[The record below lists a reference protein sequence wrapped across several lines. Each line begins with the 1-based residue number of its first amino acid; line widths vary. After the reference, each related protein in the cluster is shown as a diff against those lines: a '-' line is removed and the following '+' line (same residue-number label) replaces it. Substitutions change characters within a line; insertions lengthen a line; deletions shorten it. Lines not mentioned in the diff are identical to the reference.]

1 MPHDAPTVLL
11 VLADLYRKSASSG
24 LRDYTF
30 GYEELLRIADCH
42 DGDDRERAED
52 DLKRAEHI
60 SGGLLMLDRAPRSG
74 LPTRVRL
81 AKAGGETW
89 LFEIIAQDSPSMRK
103 EELVGFFSEMAGY
116 PVPQSWR
123 EDWQTW
129 CLTLK
134 ENAVSTR
141 SIQPFKRD
149 DPEGNREFLNVL
161 LGVIEWQ
168 GESLIRYASSVI
180 CKDSKKLEAL
190 EPRLLLAFQSIRG
203 GAGVTL
209 EDLGILTKPRTLT
222 FHGPLVLILGSAVV
236 DFAPLPGPTRI
247 SEVNLIQADEIVTAA
262 RLCLTV
268 ENEEVF
274 LELAKRKPGWLLV
287 HTSFPGSAVRRL
299 FRRLRPDLA
308 CWHFGDSDP
317 AGFDILRDLRE
328 KTGRDF
334 QPVCM
339 EFRPEPTAP
348 SLTADERKTI
358 YRLLAAQPLEDAHPI
373 LSSILEAGSK
383 GNFEQECVPLARV
396 LAALDTPT

>member
-1 MPHDAPTVLL
+1 MPREAPPVLL
-11 VLADLYRKSASSG
+11 ALADLYRKSASSG

-30 GYEELLRIADCH
+30 GYEELLRIANCH

-52 DLKRAEHI
+52 DLKRAELT

-74 LPTRVRL
+74 ILLRVRL
-81 AKAGGETW
+81 AKDGGEAW
-89 LFEIIAQDSPSMRK
+89 LFESVGQHSPSRRRDG
-103 EELVGFFSEMAGY
+103 LVGFFTEMAEQT
-116 PVPQSWR
+116 VPSTWL
-123 EDWQTW
+123 EDWQAW
-129 CLTLK
+129 CLVLK
-134 ENAVSTR
+134 ENAASNR

-149 DPEGNREFLNVL
+149 DPEGNRDFLNIL
-161 LGVIEWQ
+161 LGVIQWQ
-168 GESLIRYASSVI
+168 GESLIRYASSMI

-190 EPRLLLAFQSIRG
+190 EPRLLLALQSIRG
-203 GAGVTL
+203 GTGITL
-209 EDLGILTKPRTLT
+209 EDLGILTKPRALT
-222 FHGPLVLILGSAVV
+222 FHGPLVLKLRSAIV

-262 RLCLTV
+262 PLCLTV

-274 LELAKRKPGWLLV
+274 LELAKRNPGWLLV

-339 EFRPEPTAP
+339 EYRPVTSAP
-348 SLTADERKTI
+348 PLTADERKTI
-358 YRLLAAQPLEDAHPI
+358 HRLLAAQPLEDVHPI
-373 LSSILEAGSK
+373 LKSILEADSK
-383 GNFEQECVPLARV
+383 GNFEQECVPLERV
-396 LAALDTPT
+396 LEALSPAI